1 MKHVLHII
9 KNKQKLELR
18 FAVLKLIREWFARQG
33 FTEVDAPQIV
43 SLPGQEP
50 NIEPMKLAVHNEK
63 GQSFTGYLHTS
74 PEYAMKKMLA
84 AGFDKIFYLGKCFRD
99 RESFGYNHN
108 PEFTMLEWYRAKRDF
123 RAIMDDT
130 ESLCRFVANKVSRIK
145 RKGLINVENVK
156 KMSGKWE
163 RVSMRELW
171 KKFVGVEL
179 NDFLTAKLLRKL
191 CVQRG
196 FKPAKSEDYEEL
208 FYRIF
213 LNEVEPKLGVDR
225 PIIVYNYPACMASLS
240 SLCKKDKR
248 YAERF
253 EVYFAGSELANAFT
267 ELTHADEQLAR
278 LTSERIVRR
287 KRGMLVY
294 DVDREFIEALR
305 FGFPQSA
312 CLRGTLRQGAAGIAL
327 GVDRLIMSILGCKNI
342 DDVIVFPMSKL
353 WNNEEIKGVKEIC

>member
-1 MKHVLHII
+1 M
-9 KNKQKLELR
+9 KNKEKLELR
-18 FAVLKLIREWFARQG
+18 FEILKLMRKWFEREG
-33 FTEVDAPQIV
+33 FVEVDAPIIV
-43 SLPGQEP
+43 SEPGQEP
-50 NIEPMKLAVHNEK
+50 NIEPMTLAVHNEK
-63 GQSFTGYLHTS
+63 GQAFTGYLHTS

-99 RESFGYNHN
+99 RESFGHQHN

-130 ESLCRFVANKVSRIK
+130 ESLCRFVAGRLK
-145 RKGLINVENVK
+145 RNALISVENVK
-156 KMSGKWE
+156 KLSGKWE

-171 KKFVGVEL
+171 KRFVDVDL
-179 NDFLTAKLLRKL
+179 NNCLTQKSLYKL

-196 FKPAKSEDYEEL
+196 YKPTKGEDYEEL

-213 LNEVEPKLGVDR
+213 LNEIEPKLGMDR

-267 ELTHADEQLAR
+267 ELTNADEQLAR
-278 LTSERIVRR
+278 LTSERVVRR

-294 DVDREFIEALR
+294 DIDTEFIEALR
-305 FGFPQSA
+305 FGVPKS
-312 CLRGTLRQGAAGIAL
+312 AGIAL
-327 GVDRLIMSILGCKNI
+327 GVDRLIMAILGCKNI
-342 DDVIVFPMSKL
+342 DDVIVLPMSKL
-353 WNNEEIKGVKEIC
+353 FK

>member
-18 FAVLKLIREWFARQG
+18 FAVLKLIREWFEREG
-33 FTEVDAPQIV
+33 FTEVDAPIV
-43 SLPGQEP
+43 VSEPGQEP
-50 NIEPMKLAVHNEK
+50 NIEPMKLDVHNEK
-63 GQSFTGYLHTS
+63 GQAFVGYLHTS

-99 RESFGYNHN
+99 RESFGHNHN
-108 PEFTMLEWYRAKRDF
+108 PEFTILEWYRAKRDF

-130 ESLCRFVANKVSRIK
+130 ESLCRFVAGEVGRSK
-145 RKGLINVENVK
+145 RKALLNVENVK
-156 KMSGKWE
+156 KLSGKWE

-171 KKFVGVEL
+171 KDFVGVEL
-179 NDFLTAKLLRKL
+179 SDYLTVKSLRKL

-196 FKPAKSEDYEEL
+196 YQPAKGEDYEEL

-213 LNEVEPKLGVDR
+213 LNEVEPKLGMGR

-248 YAERF
+248 YAQRF

-267 ELTHADEQLAR
+267 ELTDADEQLAR
-278 LTSERIVRR
+278 LTSERAIRK

-294 DVDREFIEALR
+294 NIDREFIEALR
-305 FGFPQSA
+305 FGLPRS
-312 CLRGTLRQGAAGIAL
+312 GGIAL
-327 GVDRLIMSILGCKNI
+327 GVDRLIMSIIGCKNI
-342 DDVIVFPMSKL
+342 DDVIVLPMSKL
-353 WNNEEIKGVKEIC
+353 GW

>member
-18 FAVLKLIREWFARQG
+18 FEILKLIRKWFEREG
-33 FTEVDAPQIV
+33 FLEVDAPIIV
-43 SLPGQEP
+43 SEPGQEP

-63 GQSFTGYLHTS
+63 GQAFVGYLHTS

-99 RESFGYNHN
+99 RESFGHNHN

-123 RAIMDDT
+123 LAIMDDA
-130 ESLCRFVANKVSRIK
+130 EALCRFAAKSLSQGKYKKRIDTANAAKLSGGWQRI
-145 RKGLINVENVK
+145 
-156 KMSGKWE
+156 
-163 RVSMRELW
+163 SMRELW
-171 KKFVGVEL
+171 KKVVGVEL
-179 NDFLTAKLLRKL
+179 NDFLTAKALRKL

-196 FKPAKSEDYEEL
+196 FKPANGEDYEEL

-213 LNEVEPKLGVDR
+213 LNEIEPKLGMDR

-267 ELTHADEQLAR
+267 ELTDADEQLAR
-278 LTSERIVRR
+278 LTSERVARK

-294 DVDREFIEALR
+294 DIDAEFVEALR
-305 FGFPQSA
+305 FGLPKS
-312 CLRGTLRQGAAGIAL
+312 AGIAL

-342 DDVIVFPMSKL
+342 NDVLVLPMSKL
-353 WNNEEIKGVKEIC
+353 WNHEEIKGMNEMC